1 MKKPELLKKVLFV
14 DYLILIVLL
23 ICKIIFQIDL
33 NEIIVVWVAQISV
46 TTGVYGWKAKSE
58 NRVKVPIK
66 VIESLSEEM
75 RKDLDMTQIIISIIQ
90 SE

>member
-1 MKKPELLKKVLFV
+1 MLFV

-23 ICKIIFQIDL
+23 ICKIIFPEVDFDG
-33 NEIIVVWVAQISV
+33 IIVAWVAQISI

-58 NRVKVPIK
+58 NRIKVPIK
-66 VIESLSEEM
+66 VIESLPEEV
-75 RKDLDMTQIIISIIQ
+75 RKELDMTQIITSIIQ

>member
-1 MKKPELLKKVLFV
+1 MLKKVLFV

-23 ICKIIFQIDL
+23 VCKIIFPESDY
-33 NEIIVVWVAQISV
+33 NEVLIAWIAQISV

-58 NRVKVPIK
+58 NRVKVPMK
-66 VIESLSEEM
+66 VIESLPKEVREG
-75 RKDLDMTQIIISIIQ
+75 LEMTQIITSIIQ

>member
-1 MKKPELLKKVLFV
+1 MLFV

-23 ICKIIFQIDL
+23 ICKIIFPEVDFDG
-33 NEIIVVWVAQISV
+33 IIVAWVAQISI

-58 NRVKVPIK
+58 NRIKVQIK
-66 VIESLSEEM
+66 VIESLPEEV
-75 RKDLDMTQIIISIIQ
+75 RKDLELTQIITTIIQ

>member
-1 MKKPELLKKVLFV
+1 M

-23 ICKIIFQIDL
+23 FCKIIFPEGDYI
-33 NEIIVVWVAQISV
+33 EIIISWIAKIAA
-46 TTGVYGWKAKSE
+46 TAGIYGWKAKSE

-66 VIESLSEEM
+66 VIESLPEEV
-75 RKDLDMTQIIISIIQ
+75 RKDLELTQIITSIIQ

>member
-1 MKKPELLKKVLFV
+1 MLFV

-23 ICKIIFQIDL
+23 ICKIIFPEVDFDG
-33 NEIIVVWVAQISV
+33 IIVAWVAQISI

-58 NRVKVPIK
+58 NRIKVPIK
-66 VIESLSEEM
+66 VIESLPEEV
-75 RKDLDMTQIIISIIQ
+75 RKDLELTQIITSIIQ